1 MPIDIEAAERF
12 VLANARLLDRHRH
25 AVLLHD
31 HDTAPVLGA
40 LRAYRNPDGGFG
52 HALEPDI
59 RDPES
64 QPAATVHALDVLAE
78 ANALDDPM
86 VAEAAA
92 WAGRIAAP
100 DGGVP
105 FILDTPSGGP
115 RAPFLSGASPSEG
128 SFLTFAF
135 LGPLLE
141 AGSGDAY
148 VERATEW
155 CWSRL
160 DDGGDIGAYGV
171 RAALI
176 FLDAVPD
183 ADRAERA
190 IETLRPLIEADG
202 SIAVQG
208 GTEGERLHA
217 LKLSPRPGARSR
229 ALFTDEQIEADLE
242 RLERE
247 QREDGGWD
255 FDWLAWSQGQTAD
268 CRGGVTVDALATLRA
283 HGR

>member
-12 VLANARLLDRHRH
+12 VLANARLLDRHRL

-31 HDTAPVLGA
+31 HDTGPVLDA

-64 QPAATVHALDVLAE
+64 QPAGTVHALDVLAE
-78 ANALDDPM
+78 ANALGDPM

-92 WAGRIAAP
+92 WAGRVAAP
-100 DGGVP
+100 DGGLP

-115 RAPFLSGASPSEG
+115 RAPFLSGASSSEG

-135 LGPLLE
+135 LGPLLD
-141 AGSGDAY
+141 AGSDDPY
-148 VERATEW
+148 VERATGW

-176 FLDAVPD
+176 FLDAVPE

-190 IETLRPLIEADG
+190 IERLRPLIEADG

-208 GTEGERLHA
+208 GTEDERLNA
-217 LKLSPRPGARSR
+217 LTLSPRPGARSR
-229 ALFTDEQIEADLE
+229 ALFTAEQIKADLE

-247 QREDGGWD
+247 QRDDGGWD

-268 CRGGVTVDALATLRA
+268 CRGDVTVGALSTLRA